1 MNKKL
6 IAAAVAA
13 TVAPVAAQA
22 QVSVYGRINNAVD
35 IKDILPSENPKV
47 AVAADGSTS
56 DRDAADIPTGN
67 ESTTDVSGV
76 ASRFGVRYS
85 GDIGGGM
92 TALGRYEFATTTDK
106 EGPGVNDTRIAT
118 VGVQGPFGTI
128 NVGNQWSAFFNT
140 VGTHVSPT
148 YSLGYYL
155 YSSVAGMPFRASNTV
170 KYSNNFGP
178 LYVEIDARMN
188 GSNEP
193 GATAEKIRG
202 DGFGLGVSM
211 PVANNVSVALA
222 FDAEDGDSDVT
233 TDDTDRFGAAV
244 KFSGPVEFALGY
256 TNMAKDNCDI
266 SADDVDITGIY
277 ANAAGQ
283 INQQTRWFLSYSTAD
298 TAVAVNDVVVNGDV
312 TCGSDGVSMDPNG
325 AVTGTGTSGV
335 HMAVAES
342 DDIQDDA
349 TQVVMGLYYTLGGGL
364 RMYYEGTMLDGGP
377 SRWDGMRHLLGMRVD
392 F

>member
-35 IKDILPSENPKV
+35 IKDILPAENPKN
-47 AVAADGSTS
+47 AIAADGSA
-56 DRDAADIPTGN
+56 DARDAADIPTGN
-67 ESTTDVSGV
+67 ESTTDISGV

-118 VGVQGPFGTI
+118 VGLQGPFGTI

-178 LYVEIDARMN
+178 LYAEIDARFN
-188 GSNEP
+188 ASNEDS
-193 GATAEKIRG
+193 AAAEKIRG
-202 DGFGLGVSM
+202 DGFGVGISM
-211 PVANNVSVALA
+211 PFANNMAFALA
-222 FDAEDGDSDVT
+222 FDSEDGDSDIS
-233 TDDTDRFGAAV
+233 TDDESRAGFAV
-244 KFSGPVEFALGY
+244 KYTGPVEFALGW
-256 TNMAKDNCDI
+256 TNHTKDNGEGA
-266 SADDVDITGIY
+266 ADDVDITGIY
-277 ANAAGQ
+277 LNAAGQ

-298 TAVAVNDVVVNGDV
+298 TAVAVGDCIPDN
-312 TCGSDGVSMDPNG
+312 TDSGTALATAAMAGCAAGSRAAQAD
-325 AVTGTGTSGV
+325 
-335 HMAVAES
+335 S
-342 DDIQDDA
+342 DDIIDDA

>member
-35 IKDILPSENPKV
+35 IKDIAGQKAMLPIDNSG
-47 AVAADGSTS
+47 AQGTAGTARTS
-56 DRDAADIPTGN
+56 AEREPDAG
-67 ESTTDVSGV
+67 TTDVSGV

-118 VGVQGPFGTI
+118 VGLQGPFGTI
-128 NVGNQWSAFFNT
+128 NIGNQWSAFFNT

-178 LYVEIDARMN
+178 MYVEIDARFDGTTDDGTEN
-188 GSNEP
+188 GGQSEQ
-193 GATAEKIRG
+193 ADAEKIHG
-202 DGFGLGVSM
+202 DGFGIGISM
-211 PVANNVSVALA
+211 PLANNLTLALA
-222 FDAEDGDSDVT
+222 FDAEDGNAEST
-233 TDDTDRFGAAV
+233 EDDEDRVGAAL
-244 KFSGPVEFALGY
+244 KWSGPVEFAVGY
-256 TNMAKDNCDI
+256 TNHTDENTAN
-266 SADDVDITGIY
+266 SYDDVDVTGIY
-277 ANAAGQ
+277 VNAAGQ
-283 INQQTRWFLSYSTAD
+283 INQQTRWFLSYATAD
-298 TAVAVNDVVVNGDV
+298 TAVAVGDEV
-312 TCGSDGVSMDPNG
+312 ANLGTDGG
-325 AVTGTGTSGV
+325 ARTAIADT
-335 HMAVAES
+335 
-342 DDIQDDA
+342 DDILDDA

>member
-22 QVSVYGRINNAVD
+22 QVSVYGRINNALD
-35 IKDILPSENPKV
+35 IKDIAGEPVLLEAN
-47 AVAADGSTS
+47 AARDGTMAI
-56 DRDAADIPTGN
+56 DPPPTKAEG
-67 ESTTDVSGV
+67 TTDISGV

-118 VGVQGPFGTI
+118 VGLQGPFGTI
-128 NVGNQWSAFFNT
+128 NIGNQWSAFFNT

-178 LYVEIDARMN
+178 AYVEIDARFDAHGGTD
-188 GSNEP
+188 GSAGENADGCG
-193 GATAEKIRG
+193 GACAEKIHG
-202 DGFGLGVSM
+202 DGFGIGLSM
-211 PVANNVSVALA
+211 PLANNLTLALA
-222 FDAEDGDSDVT
+222 FDAEDGNADIT
-233 TDDTDRFGAAV
+233 GDDEDRTGAAL
-244 KFSGPVEFALGY
+244 KWAGPVDVAVGY
-256 TNMAKDNCDI
+256 TNHTKENTTEGAV
-266 SADDVDITGIY
+266 AAVDDVDVTAIY
-277 ANAAGQ
+277 INAAGQ
-283 INQQTRWFLSYSTAD
+283 INQQTRWFLSYATAD
-298 TAVAVNDVVVNGDV
+298 TARSAGEEFAL
-312 TCGSDGVSMDPNG
+312 NG
-325 AVTGTGTSGV
+325 AVANV
-335 HMAVAES
+335 VANTDEVL
-342 DDIQDDA
+342 DDT

>member
-35 IKDILPSENPKV
+35 IKDIRGEPAAKKSS
-47 AVAADGSTS
+47 ADGGTTAGVARTAEEFAAFST
-56 DRDAADIPTGN
+56 DNP
-67 ESTTDVSGV
+67 STTDISGV

-118 VGVQGPFGTI
+118 VGLQGPFGTI
-128 NVGNQWSAFFNT
+128 NIGNQWSAFFNT

-178 LYVEIDARMN
+178 AYVEIDARMN
-188 GSNEP
+188 GSNED
-193 GATAEKIRG
+193 AAAAEKIRG
-202 DGFGLGVSM
+202 DGFGVGLSM
-211 PVANNVSVALA
+211 PLANNMTLALA
-222 FDAEDGDSDVT
+222 FDSEDGDSDDS
-233 TDDTDRFGAAV
+233 TDDTDRVGAAV
-244 KFSGPVEFALGY
+244 KFAGPVEFALGY
-256 TNMAKDNCDI
+256 TNMTQDKTDLP
-266 SADDVDITGIY
+266 ADDVDITGIY
-277 ANAAGQ
+277 VNAAGQ

-298 TAVAVNDVVVNGDV
+298 TAVSVGDCV
-312 TCGSDGVSMDPNG
+312 ADSNAASASGNCAAGSR
-325 AVTGTGTSGV
+325 A
-335 HMAVAES
+335 AEADT
-342 DDIQDDA
+342 DDIVDDA

-364 RMYYEGTMLDGGP
+364 RLYYEGTMLDGGP
-377 SRWDGMRHLLGMRVD
+377 RNSDGSAWDGMRHLLGMRVD

>member
-35 IKDILPSENPKV
+35 IKDIRGEPAAKKSS
-47 AVAADGSTS
+47 ADGGTTAGVARTAEEFAAFST
-56 DRDAADIPTGN
+56 DNP
-67 ESTTDVSGV
+67 STTDISGV

-170 KYSNNFGP
+170 KYSN
-178 LYVEIDARMN
+178 
-188 GSNEP
+188 
-193 GATAEKIRG
+193 
-202 DGFGLGVSM
+202 
-211 PVANNVSVALA
+211 
-222 FDAEDGDSDVT
+222 
-233 TDDTDRFGAAV
+233 
-244 KFSGPVEFALGY
+244 
-256 TNMAKDNCDI
+256 
-266 SADDVDITGIY
+266 
-277 ANAAGQ
+277 
-283 INQQTRWFLSYSTAD
+283 
-298 TAVAVNDVVVNGDV
+298 
-312 TCGSDGVSMDPNG
+312 
-325 AVTGTGTSGV
+325 
-335 HMAVAES
+335 
-342 DDIQDDA
+342 
-349 TQVVMGLYYTLGGGL
+349 
-364 RMYYEGTMLDGGP
+364 
-377 SRWDGMRHLLGMRVD
+377 
-392 F
+392 